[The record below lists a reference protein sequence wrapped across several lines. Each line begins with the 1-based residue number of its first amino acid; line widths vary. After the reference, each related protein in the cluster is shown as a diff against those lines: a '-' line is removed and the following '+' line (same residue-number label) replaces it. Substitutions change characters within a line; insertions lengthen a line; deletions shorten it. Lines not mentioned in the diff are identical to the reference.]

1 MFSQVVTSLF
11 PMQKVSVL
19 GLLQDVNQVSVLG
32 LLQDVNQSPILLFFI
47 LLFLSLLCLIFQV
60 SVLGLLQDVNQ
71 VKTEC
76 EDLKQEL
83 GRVHELKTQISKDMQ
98 SQVYVVNDLFAQLR
112 SKIINHANNLQA
124 VSKK

>member
-1 MFSQVVTSLF
+1 MEEAVQQLEESAKSADERISKINTKLEMFEQNYIQGISQPDSTEEDLH
-11 PMQKVSVL
+11 
-19 GLLQDVNQVSVLG
+19 
-32 LLQDVNQSPILLFFI
+32 
-47 LLFLSLLCLIFQV
+47 V